1 MNTAELLAKADSTP
15 LAQLLQQA
23 LRIAQ
28 DHSDATF
35 EHWTRLE
42 LLGYFN
48 SNPAMKET
56 DTVPEYRTVGGEHYD
71 EFGRPLHI
79 TDPNLSFVNE
89 TRVRWGVA
97 DLEELLR
104 QGGQVTLRDLTMS
117 NLLYQHLRI
126 SVTWFSF
133 DSRQLA
139 GVLAAIRAQL
149 ADHLLRYDHHPL
161 PSAVAVQPTRA
172 EEIIELKPNIW
183 GIGVDLRA
191 LSRRVSAWWAKRR
204 RHRRGN
210 TPP

>member
-1 MNTAELLAKADSTP
+1 MSTAELLAQLGSAP

-23 LRIAQ
+23 LRLAQ
-28 DHSDATF
+28 RHSDATF
-35 EHWTRLE
+35 EHWIRLE

-48 SNPAMKET
+48 SNSAMKET

-97 DLEELLR
+97 DLEELFR

-117 NLLYQHLRI
+117 NLLYRHLRI

-149 ADHLLRYDHHPL
+149 ADYLLKYDHHPL
-161 PSAVAVQPTRA
+161 ASAVADQPKLA
-172 EEIIELKPNIW
+172 EEIIELKPNLW
-183 GIGVDLRA
+183 GIGINLRA
-191 LSRRVSAWWAKRR
+191 LSRRISDWWTSRR
-204 RHRRGN
+204 ERKKDL
-210 TPP
+210 PL